1 LVALKFRDAQPF
13 ARASLRTNTPRA
25 KFNLVLDEPPLPLN
39 PAGRLPFLDH
49 LRWGVIALVV
59 PFHAAVTYSGIGG
72 WYYHEPAKLDT
83 PSLVAFLAFELHLQA
98 FFMGLLFLVAGFFV
112 PGAFDRKGARQFLRD
127 RAMRLGVPTALYA
140 VAVEPLIFYAV
151 LHHKGEPAP
160 PFWEA
165 YPNYLITLK
174 VLAGT
179 GPLWFTLALLVFTAL
194 YAVGRLLRGSSAWK
208 PASIRLPNHANVTV
222 FIVALALVTFL
233 VRIVQPI
240 GTDVLNMQLCFFPQ
254 YIALFTLG
262 MMAYRANWLLR
273 IPRPFGLFWLRV
285 ALVAGPVMW
294 VVAIVGA
301 EIGAGDFLRLA
312 GGLHWPSALYC
323 LWESF
328 FCTGICLGLVVSFRD
343 HFNRHTP
350 LTRMLSDN
358 SFAVYVFH
366 APILIGLTMVL
377 HGVAWPP
384 LGKFLLL
391 SVLGLAAC
399 FLLSQ
404 FVLRRIPGLRRILWF
419 APQRS
424 RETGL
429 LRSPSRSGPA

>member
-1 LVALKFRDAQPF
+1 
-13 ARASLRTNTPRA
+13 
-25 KFNLVLDEPPLPLN
+25 VL
-39 PAGRLPFLDH
+39 
-49 LRWGVIALVV
+49 
-59 PFHAAVTYSGIGG
+59 
-72 WYYHEPAKLDT
+72 YH
-83 PSLVAFLAFELHLQA
+83 
-98 FFMGLLFLVAGFFV
+98 
-112 PGAFDRKGARQFLRD
+112 KGA
-127 RAMRLGVPTALYA
+127 
-140 VAVEPLIFYAV
+140 
-151 LHHKGEPAP
+151 PAP

-165 YPNYLITLK
+165 YPKYLITLQ
-174 VLAGT
+174 VLSGT
-179 GPLWFTLALLVFTAL
+179 GPLWFTLALLVFTVIYAL
-194 YAVGRLLRGSSAWK
+194 ARLSRGSLSPK
-208 PASIRLPNHANVTV
+208 PVTDRLPGHVNVAA

-233 VRIVQPI
+233 VRVVQPI
-240 GTDVLNMQLCFFPQ
+240 GTDVLNLQLCFFPQ
-254 YIALFTLG
+254 YIALFIIG
-262 MMAYRANWLLR
+262 MVACRADWLLR
-273 IPRPFGLFWLRV
+273 IPRAFGLFWLRV

-294 VVAIVGA
+294 VTALVGA
-301 EIGAGDFLRLA
+301 DVGSGEFSRLA

-323 LWESF
+323 LWESL
-328 FCTGICLGLVVSFRD
+328 FCVGVCLGLVVMVRD

-424 RETGL
+424 REAGL